1 MILRAKWVLPVSAP
15 PIENGA
21 VTVEGNSIVAVGPA
35 TVEGQDLGDV
45 VLAPGL
51 INAHC
56 HLDYTHMLGRVPF
69 RGSFANWILELV
81 ALKRGQTDADYQAGI
96 QAGIQQALD
105 AGTTTLVNIESFP
118 A

>member
-21 VTVEGNSIVAVGPA
+21 VTVEGDSIVGVGPA
-35 TVEGQDLGDV
+35 SGEGRGLGEV

-56 HLDYTHMLGRVPF
+56 HFDYTHFAGKVPYH
-69 RGSFANWILELV
+69 GSFADWILALV
-81 ALKRGQTDADYQAGI
+81 ALKTW
-96 QAGIQQALD
+96 
-105 AGTTTLVNIESFP
+105 TLVMPTVDE
-118 A
+118 ALCAVA